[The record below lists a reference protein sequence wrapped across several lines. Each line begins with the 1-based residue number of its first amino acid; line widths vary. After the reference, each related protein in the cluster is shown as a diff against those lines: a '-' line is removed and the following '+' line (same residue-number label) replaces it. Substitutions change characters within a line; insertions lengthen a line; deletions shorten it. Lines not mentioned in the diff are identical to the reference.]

1 MDSVA
6 VTVPL
11 RPPTKKMKKRKEL
24 DALAPSHVISRRT
37 SGKRS
42 SQELLT
48 DSSDERS
55 EYWNVSIRGNR
66 KSRARRGRTC
76 PGLFRA
82 CNAFFGCASVL
93 ATASLIWLFV
103 DVRQQL
109 TTLRVEVDQVKAGSD
124 GVQDSLQK
132 CHSLSKEIQI
142 NQTLLH
148 SQLADV
154 KLQIHNFTT
163 QLSNLQPELHQVQ
176 ELLNRAPELTNVPKD
191 LNNILNS
198 VATFG
203 SKIEDLKST
212 ADGLKIVDKKL
223 QDAQII
229 IQNNITEIKTSLT
242 ELSKVTRGPELITN
256 ASRIKTDELSQA
268 ISKLQIDL
276 TNITET
282 LTKKLTWVQ
291 NDRENDKKKLDSMMD
306 NNLNVTVT
314 LETLRGQCAKISDH
328 EKLLNATINTVNDQV
343 KNIHTLDFNDRIN
356 KMEENFI
363 HLKNTTDVIL
373 NSISDTN
380 NNSKG
385 QGQTTRNTTT
395 ITES

>member
-363 HLKNTTDVIL
+363 HLKNTT
-373 NSISDTN
+373 
-380 NNSKG
+380 G
-385 QGQTTRNTTT
+385 
-395 ITES
+395 